1 MIWKC
6 RDKAVFNNIAPSH
19 HELWSWADLY
29 RSEFVE
35 MQQKKLQENRLK
47 TARWDPPQSDYIH
60 KLNVAISQSKKSNS
74 VGIGLIIPNKCGEVL
89 AVACERSV
97 KELHPLCTTACV
109 LRKALLFC
117 QSISFSQVQVE
128 CNFVEVVELL
138 NSNRICSLEVAWILD
153 DIAIIKDSFN
163 FISFSSI
170 PLRCNRAAIV
180 LANAVKEKEEVIVW
194 LEECPSFLLPIVQSD
209 LHQ

>member
-1 MIWKC
+1 MWL
-6 RDKAVFNNIAPSH
+6 FHN
-19 HELWSWADLY
+19 
-29 RSEFVE
+29 
-35 MQQKKLQENRLK
+35 QKN
-47 TARWDPPQSDYIH
+47 
-60 KLNVAISQSKKSNS
+60 SNS
-74 VGIGLIIPNKCGEVL
+74 IGISLIIPNKCGEVL
-89 AVACERSV
+89 AAACERSV
-97 KELHPLCTTACV
+97 KELHPLCRTTCV

-128 CNFVEVVELL
+128 CNFAEVVELL

-163 FISFSSI
+163 FVSFSSI
-170 PLRCNRAAIV
+170 PLRCNCAALV
-180 LANAVKEKEEVIVW
+180 LVNAAKEKEEVIVW